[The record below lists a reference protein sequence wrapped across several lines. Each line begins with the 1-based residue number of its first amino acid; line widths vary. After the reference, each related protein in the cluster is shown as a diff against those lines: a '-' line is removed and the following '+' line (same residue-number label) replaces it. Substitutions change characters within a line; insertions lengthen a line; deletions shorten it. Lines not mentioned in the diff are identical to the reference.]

1 MNGVVRRLASEAGDS
16 EHVGAVGR
24 VGLKARGSERHP
36 LPATFCPLPGLASVD
51 RVRGPTSSPAGCPPH
66 SLCPSLAAA
75 WLCLAAA
82 EINWICSLILKGICG
97 PQQGC
102 WSRSRRRFVDSRV
115 VLLPLTFLFHLCCG
129 GQTKE
134 MKRGVNLDTHRGTEK
149 RTYKKIT
156 HTHNGFLFLFFFET
170 KRFEI
175 TPLSS
180 FSEHYRNLECQ
191 VYESRQIGSGQ
202 TGDGKSECRH
212 SRNQQTKMDWN
223 G

>member
-1 MNGVVRRLASEAGDS
+1 MQARDPCLPWPAGVDGGRGEGRSAGPCGGPGRGVNGVVRRLASEAGDS

-36 LPATFCPLPGLASVD
+36 LPATFCPLPGLASVV

-129 GQTKE
+129 GK
-134 MKRGVNLDTHRGTEK
+134 V
-149 RTYKKIT
+149 
-156 HTHNGFLFLFFFET
+156 
-170 KRFEI
+170 
-175 TPLSS
+175 
-180 FSEHYRNLECQ
+180 LEFQ
-191 VYESRQIGSGQ
+191 L
-202 TGDGKSECRH
+202 
-212 SRNQQTKMDWN
+212 
-223 G
+223 